1 MKWRKQRMISEK
13 MATTLVEVVVT
24 EEGRAV
30 DPFTD
35 SELIRLTAVNLELA
49 VKNLIAS
56 NTPPEC
62 LVLTADICT
71 HRLVAKPTPSG
82 DVEVLVYE

>member
-1 MKWRKQRMISEK
+1 MISEK
-13 MATTLVEVVVT
+13 MATTLAEVVIT
-24 EEGRAV
+24 EEGRTV

-35 SELIRLTAVNLELA
+35 SELIRLTAINLELA
-49 VKNLIAS
+49 VKNLITS
-56 NTPPEC
+56 STPPEC

-71 HRLVAKPTPSG
+71 HRLVAKPTPTG

>member
-1 MKWRKQRMISEK
+1 MISEK
-13 MATTLVEVVVT
+13 MATTLAEVVTT

-56 NTPPEC
+56 STPPEC

-71 HRLVAKPTPSG
+71 HKIVAKPTASG

>member
-1 MKWRKQRMISEK
+1 MISEK
-13 MATTLVEVVVT
+13 MATTLAEVVAT

-35 SELIRLTAVNLELA
+35 SELIRLTAVNIELA

-56 NTPPEC
+56 STPPEC

>member
-1 MKWRKQRMISEK
+1 MISEK
-13 MATTLVEVVVT
+13 MATTLAEVVVT
-24 EEGRAV
+24 EKGRAV

-56 NTPPEC
+56 STPPEC

-71 HRLVAKPTPSG
+71 HRIVAKPTSSG

>member
-1 MKWRKQRMISEK
+1 LEENKEMISEK
-13 MATTLVEVVVT
+13 MATTLAEVVVT

-56 NTPPEC
+56 STPPEC
-62 LVLTADICT
+62 IVITADLCT

-82 DVEVLVYE
+82 EIEVRVFE